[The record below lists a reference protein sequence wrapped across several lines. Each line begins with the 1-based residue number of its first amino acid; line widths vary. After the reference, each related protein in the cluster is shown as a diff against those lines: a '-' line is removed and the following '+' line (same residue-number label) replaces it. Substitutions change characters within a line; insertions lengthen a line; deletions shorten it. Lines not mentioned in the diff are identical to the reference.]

1 MLTLKDVNL
10 EKNSFLA
17 LNAVKKETYKLLLTV
32 YKEDLAI
39 AKQVL
44 NTI

>member
-10 EKNSFLA
+10 EKLSLLA
-17 LNAVKKETYKLLLTV
+17 LNAVEKETYKLLLTV
-32 YKEDLAI
+32 YKEDFVS

>member
-10 EKNSFLA
+10 KKNSFLA

>member
-10 EKNSFLA
+10 EKTSLLA
-17 LNAVKKETYKLLLTV
+17 LDLAEKETYKLLLTV

>member
-1 MLTLKDVNL
+1 MPTLKDVNL
-10 EKNSFLA
+10 KKLSLLA
-17 LNAVKKETYKLLLTV
+17 LDAVEKETYKLLLTV